1 MRKLTAI
8 EFLSVDGVMQGYGSP
23 DEDPSGGFRHGGW
36 AADYAAD
43 EELMAAN
50 AESLSADSAYLF
62 GRRTYEKMAAFWP
75 TGPSD
80 VPFTSHLNN
89 SPKYVASTTLREVS
103 WQNTTLLEGDVPK
116 AVTELKHEQ
125 GGDIVVLGSGMLVQT
140 LMSHDLVDRF
150 TLLVHPLLLG
160 GGKRLFPDDQQMRRL
175 RLIDSRTTSKG
186 NLTLTYQL
194 A

>member
-1 MRKLTAI
+1 MRKLTAV

-23 DEDPSGGFRHGGW
+23 GEDTSGGFRHGGW
-36 AADYAAD
+36 AAHFAAD
-43 EELMAAN
+43 DELMAAN
-50 AESLSADSAYLF
+50 AEGLSATGAYLF

-89 SPKYVASTTLREVS
+89 TPKYVASTTLREVT
-103 WQNTTLLEGDVPK
+103 WQKTFLLEGDVPE
-116 AVTELKHEQ
+116 AVTKLKHQE
-125 GGDIVVLGSGMLVQT
+125 GGDIVILGSGMLVRT
-140 LMSHDLVDRF
+140 LMGHDLVDRF

-160 GGKRLFPDDQQMRRL
+160 SGKRLFPDDQEMRRL
-175 RLIDSRTTSKG
+175 RLIDSRTTRKG
-186 NLTLTYQL
+186 TVVLGYQP